1 MDKFIIYKSNLSGS
15 VEISGSK
22 NAVLPIMSA
31 TLLTDEEC
39 KINNVPDLTDIRT
52 MAKILEVLGKEVI
65 FEDKTLLIRPAKRQ
79 SCIAPYR
86 LVRTMRASFCCLGP
100 LLAKRKKAKVS
111 LPGGCVIG
119 VRPVDLHIKGLSEL
133 GAEIKIEKGYCV
145 ANAKK
150 LIGKHIYLGGA
161 FGSSVLA
168 TANVLMAS
176 VLAEGETIIEYAACE
191 PEIEV
196 LAYFLK
202 RMGADIK
209 GEGTPLIRVNGVKKL
224 NGAEIDNIPDRIEAG
239 TFIAVSLATNSK
251 LEIKKI
257 NHFNLTAI
265 IEIAKKIGC
274 DIKILD
280 NSIIVEPK
288 SVLKPFNITTLPYPG
303 FPTDLQAQFMVVLCL
318 AKGISLITEKIYP
331 DRFMHVAELNR
342 MGAKIQ
348 RSGPYAIIEGVEKL
362 YGAEIMA
369 SDLRASAA
377 LVIAG
382 LCAEGKTEVLRI
394 YHIDRGY
401 ERIEEKLIKLGAKIK
416 REKQ

>member
-1 MDKFIIYKSNLSGS
+1 
-15 VEISGSK
+15 
-22 NAVLPIMSA
+22 
-31 TLLTDEEC
+31 
-39 KINNVPDLTDIRT
+39 
-52 MAKILEVLGKEVI
+52 
-65 FEDKTLLIRPAKRQ
+65 
-79 SCIAPYR
+79 
-86 LVRTMRASFCCLGP
+86 
-100 LLAKRKKAKVS
+100 
-111 LPGGCVIG
+111 
-119 VRPVDLHIKGLSEL
+119 
-133 GAEIKIEKGYCV
+133 
-145 ANAKK
+145 
-150 LIGKHIYLGGA
+150 
-161 FGSSVLA
+161 
-168 TANVLMAS
+168 MAS
-176 VLAEGETIIEYAACE
+176 VLAEGETLIEYAACE

-196 LAYFLK
+196 LASFLK
-202 RMGADIK
+202 SMGADIK

-224 NGAEIDNIPDRIEAG
+224 NGAEINNIPDRIEAG
-239 TFIAVSLATNSK
+239 TFIAASLATNSK
-251 LEIKKI
+251 LEIKKV
-257 NHFNLTAI
+257 NHFNLTAV

-288 SVLKPFNITTLPYPG
+288 SALKPFNITTLPYPG

-348 RSGPYAIIEGVEKL
+348 RSGPYAIVEGVEKL

-401 ERIEEKLIKLGAKIK
+401 ERIEEKLIRLGAKIK

>member
-1 MDKFIIYKSNLSGS
+1 MDKFVIYKSNLSGS

-65 FEDKTLLIRPAKRQ
+65 FQDKTLIIRSTEKY

-145 ANAKK
+145 AKAKK
-150 LIGKHIYLGGA
+150 LIGKHVYLGGS

-196 LAYFLK
+196 LASFLK
-202 RMGADIK
+202 SMGADIK

-224 NGAEIDNIPDRIEAG
+224 NGAEVNNIPDRIEAG
-239 TFIAVSLATNSK
+239 TFIAASLATNSK
-251 LEIKKI
+251 LEIKKV
-257 NHFNLTAI
+257 NHFNLTAV

-274 DIKILD
+274 EIKILD
-280 NSIIVEPK
+280 DSIIVEPK
-288 SVLKPFNITTLPYPG
+288 SALKPFNITTLPYPG

-348 RSGPYAIIEGVEKL
+348 RSGPYAIVEGVEKL